1 MIGGPSGTG
10 LTRRF
15 TPALRSTG
23 ADNTGAAVSS
33 PRTVWWMPLAF
44 VALVLVVLTAT
55 PVLVNYRVR
64 HLRDQLSDGSG
75 AGRVIVNDLE
85 VAFATQLLIHEQSQ
99 FDGARKPI
107 TSVVPGDGTA
117 ANSLAL
123 TRERNDEVALDSVVR
138 RVGPDAVERFVELRT
153 LAQSWHDGLVAEAA
167 SPNAVLSR
175 RASNAAA
182 PDVSNGLNVTAQQVL
197 DAAESL
203 DNYLEALSLQQRG
216 SIQRLER
223 INFISAVILAPLAL
237 AAALALFWTGR
248 RILFFANAAERNSA
262 ALSRAMTS
270 KAALVRGLTH
280 DLKNPLGAAYG
291 YAELLEDEMV
301 GPVLPEQREML
312 ARIKG
317 LVTLSVTTV
326 NDLLEL
332 YRDGSDGLQLQRVPT
347 DLENIVGLVV
357 ADFQAEATHAGLTL
371 AFNAPAQIGHED
383 TDTIAERTIV
393 GTDPSRV
400 RQILGNL
407 VSNAIKY
414 TPAGGNV
421 HLSIRRPTK
430 NDARAAVDV
439 RDTGPGIPAP
449 YQERIFE
456 EFFRLPE
463 DEGITGTGVGLA
475 ISRRF
480 ARLLGGE
487 LTVTDWFEGG
497 SVFTLWLPTEQ
508 AGSSLS
514 PERVA

>member
-1 MIGGPSGTG
+1 
-10 LTRRF
+10 
-15 TPALRSTG
+15 
-23 ADNTGAAVSS
+23 
-33 PRTVWWMPLAF
+33 MPLAF
-44 VALVLVVLTAT
+44 VALVLGALTAT
-55 PVLVNYRVR
+55 PVFVNYRVR

-85 VAFATQLLIHEQSQ
+85 VAFATQLLIHEQAQ
-99 FDGARKPI
+99 LDGAREPGAA
-107 TSVVPGDGTA
+107 VVPSGGPV

-153 LAQSWHDGLVAEAA
+153 LAQAWHDGLVAEAA
-167 SPNAVLSR
+167 TPHAAVAGGAR
-175 RASNAAA
+175 AA
-182 PDVSNGLNVTAQQVL
+182 PAPGVSDGLNVTAQQVL
-197 DAAESL
+197 DASESL
-203 DNYLEALSLQQRG
+203 DNYLEALSLQQRR

-223 INFISAVILAPLAL
+223 INLVSAVILAPLAL

-248 RILFFANAAERNSA
+248 RILFFANAAERDSA

-312 ARIKG
+312 GRIKG

-347 DLENIVGLVV
+347 DLESIVGQVA
-357 ADFQAEATHAGLTL
+357 ADFQAEARHAGLALT
-371 AFNAPAQIGHED
+371 FDAPAQIGPGDAAAAAH
-383 TDTIAERTIV
+383 TIV

-407 VSNAIKY
+407 VSNALKY
-414 TPAGGNV
+414 TPAGGEV

-430 NDARAAVDV
+430 NDTRAAVDV

-456 EFFRLPE
+456 EFFRLP
-463 DEGITGTGVGLA
+463 DDHGTAGTGVGLA

-497 SVFTLWLPTEQ
+497 SVFTLWLPAEQ
-508 AGSSLS
+508 AGSSRS

>member
-1 MIGGPSGTG
+1 MTDGPPGTG
-10 LTRRF
+10 LTGGIAPTLQSGRDHIG
-15 TPALRSTG
+15 PVIA
-23 ADNTGAAVSS
+23 S
-33 PRTVWWMPLAF
+33 PRTAWWMPLAF
-44 VALVLVVLTAT
+44 VAIVLAVLAAT

-64 HLRDQLSDGSG
+64 HLRDQLTDGSG

-85 VAFATQLLIHEQSQ
+85 VAFATQLLIHEQAQ
-99 FDGARKPI
+99 LDGARKPVP
-107 TSVVPGDGTA
+107 SVIQGNGRVE
-117 ANSLAL
+117 NSLAL

-153 LAQSWHDGLVAEAA
+153 LAQAWHDGLVAEAA
-167 SPNAVLSR
+167 SPSAIISR
-175 RASNAAA
+175 RGGNAQAR
-182 PDVSNGLNVTAQQVL
+182 DVSDGLNVTAQQVL

-203 DNYLEALSLQQRG
+203 DNYLEELSVQQRG
-216 SIQRLER
+216 SIQRLQH
-223 INFISAVILAPLAL
+223 IDLVSAVILAPLAL

-248 RILFFANAAERNSA
+248 RILFFANAAERDSA
-262 ALSRAMTS
+262 ALSRALVS

-291 YAELLEDEMV
+291 YAELLEDELV

-312 ARIKG
+312 GRIKG

-332 YRDGSDGLQLQRVPT
+332 YRDGSEGLQLQRVPT
-347 DLENIVGLVV
+347 ELDHIVAVVV
-357 ADFQAEATHAGLTL
+357 ADFQAEAKRAGLTL
-371 AFNAPAQIGHED
+371 TFDAPTQVG
-383 TDTIAERTIV
+383 AEGAAATRTVV

-414 TPAGGNV
+414 TPAGGEV
-421 HLSIRRPTK
+421 HLSIRRPTRS
-430 NDARAAVDV
+430 DSRAAVDV

-456 EFFRLPE
+456 EFFRLSE
-463 DEGITGTGVGLA
+463 DEATPGTGVGLA

-480 ARLLGGE
+480 ARLLGGD

-497 SVFTLWLPTEQ
+497 SVFTLWLPAEH
-508 AGSSLS
+508 AGSSRS